1 MGLANS
7 RIKQECEELQFN
19 SNCEQITVKSLNEDK
34 TFFEGQITGA
44 VGTPY
49 ENCTFGF
56 TVSIL
61 DYPFSPPTVIF
72 TSKTWHPNICPLTGR
87 MILDDWSPSHT
98 LMELLKSVQSLFQ
111 KPEFSAHANQTAS
124 EQMSVSKC
132 TFDETARISA
142 LFHAFEEGNQ
152 SAANPYREEYD
163 RAVSKT
169 YRDFSFNRP
178 SKITREHA
186 NHLDPMALRH
196 FWATS
201 PPPAGSSRILPVPPD
216 SVEHAFVLARF
227 SESLPAAALR
237 AVWRVEN
244 PGQLDAFE
252 ARARGL
258 AWACGGAPDMVRW
271 LFHGT
276 DERSAARIAS
286 DPVVGFRPA
295 LARRAVHGHGVYF
308 AAEAR
313 ISEQYTRDGAM
324 ILAAVAVGRSARG
337 AAGAAAPPP
346 RHHSLTD
353 GDRIFA
359 LQVPGPRASRKPLRR
374 TRPAG
379 PGLTV

>member
-1 MGLANS
+1 M
-7 RIKQECEELQFN
+7 
-19 SNCEQITVKSLNEDK
+19 
-34 TFFEGQITGA
+34 
-44 VGTPY
+44 
-49 ENCTFGF
+49 
-56 TVSIL
+56 
-61 DYPFSPPTVIF
+61 
-72 TSKTWHPNICPLTGR
+72 
-87 MILDDWSPSHT
+87 
-98 LMELLKSVQSLFQ
+98 
-111 KPEFSAHANQTAS
+111 
-124 EQMSVSKC
+124 
-132 TFDETARISA
+132 
-142 LFHAFEEGNQ
+142 
-152 SAANPYREEYD
+152 
-163 RAVSKT
+163 
-169 YRDFSFNRP
+169 
-178 SKITREHA
+178 
-186 NHLDPMALRH
+186 
-196 FWATS
+196 
-201 PPPAGSSRILPVPPD
+201 
-216 SVEHAFVLARF
+216 
-227 SESLPAAALR
+227 
-237 AVWRVEN
+237 EN